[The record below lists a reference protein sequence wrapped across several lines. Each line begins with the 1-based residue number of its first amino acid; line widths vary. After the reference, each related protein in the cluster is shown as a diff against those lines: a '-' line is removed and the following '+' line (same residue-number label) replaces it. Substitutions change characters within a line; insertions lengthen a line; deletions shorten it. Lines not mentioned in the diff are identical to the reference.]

1 MFLDKNPGLRPVGVG
16 KVISRII
23 DKVVVHTLKE
33 NIIKSV
39 GNLQVCAGHELGCLR
54 TCNETHFKLFLIKKF
69 LIESNVAH
77 SQCNILT
84 FYVIDSPVIVFNAKF

>member
-23 DKVVVHTLKE
+23 GKVVVHTLKE

-39 GNLQVCAGHELGCLR
+39 GNLQVCAGHESGY
-54 TCNETHFKLFLIKKF
+54 E
-69 LIESNVAH
+69 AM
-77 SQCNILT
+77 Q
-84 FYVIDSPVIVFNAKF
+84 